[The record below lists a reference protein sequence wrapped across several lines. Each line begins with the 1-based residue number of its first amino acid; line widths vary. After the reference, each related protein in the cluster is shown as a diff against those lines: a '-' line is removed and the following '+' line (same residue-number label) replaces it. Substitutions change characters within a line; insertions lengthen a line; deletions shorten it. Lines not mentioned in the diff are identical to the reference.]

1 MEFKNDKEQA
11 VEINFQNFA
20 TEPDRATFHR
30 TAQSNPPDTRIAN
43 PWAHLL
49 RFHCYR
55 LALSW

>member
-20 TEPDRATFHR
+20 TKARPGDIPWDRAVESTRHEDC
-30 TAQSNPPDTRIAN
+30 QSL
-43 PWAHLL
+43 AHLL

-55 LALSW
+55 LALS